1 MGKVIELNRF
11 RNEQKKANSNTPL
24 EKTTPSKLE
33 VIGFEQAKVLLLEK
47 ERREAQR
54 TILTEFVSAYTVLP
68 ERGLLKV
75 ELFNISEA
83 GLAFDVEAAQ
93 GRFNIGE
100 EVAFRI
106 YLNHKTY
113 FGFTVRIRY
122 ANEISEEGVIRHGTE
137 FTDVSKGDS
146 ALQHFIQ
153 FIESVSTRLKEDDGD
168 LLIPNIS

>member
-11 RNEQKKANSNTPL
+11 RNSHAKPTSIGHQEKSSQQKV
-24 EKTTPSKLE
+24 E
-33 VIGFEQAKVLLLEK
+33 VIAFEQAKVLLLEK

-54 TILTEFVSAYTVLP
+54 TILTEFVSAYAVLP

-75 ELFNISEA
+75 ELFNISDA
-83 GLAFDVEAAQ
+83 GLAFDVDAAQ
-93 GRFNIGE
+93 GRFDIGE

-122 ANEISEEGVIRHGTE
+122 ANEVPEEGVIRHGTE
-137 FTDVSKGDS
+137 FTDSSKGDS

-153 FIESVSTRLKEDDGD
+153 FIESVSTRLKEDEGD

>member
-11 RNEQKKANSNTPL
+11 RDTQKKTTSSSTF
-24 EKTTPSKLE
+24 EKAPKTKLE

-54 TILTEFVSAYTVLP
+54 TILTEFVSAYAVLP

-75 ELFNISEA
+75 ELFNISDA
-83 GLAFDVEAAQ
+83 GLAFDVDAAQ
-93 GRFNIGE
+93 GRFDIGE

-113 FGFTVRIRY
+113 FGFTVRVRY
-122 ANEISEEGVIRHGTE
+122 ANEVPEEGVIRHGTE
-137 FTDVSKGDS
+137 FTDSSKSDS